1 MTESITKKR
10 GEGVKI
16 QKGSRFKEE
25 RKFITAKIN
34 VMVLMQFTS
43 HVKLKIIC
51 GTNWIIAPRFQY
63 IWSIPVRVVS
73 VFIVLCKS
81 SSDDHIRL
89 LQTNDRNKPA
99 ANNSSERSSR
109 PSAPLINP
117 PTF

>member
-73 VFIVLCKS
+73 VFIVLMIISVSYRQTIETNQPQTIPLKEAP
-81 SSDDHIRL
+81 DH
-89 LQTNDRNKPA
+89 QH
-99 ANNSSERSSR
+99 
-109 PSAPLINP
+109 PL
-117 PTF
+117 

>member
-63 IWSIPVRVVS
+63 IWSIPVRFWCQCSLFYANHHQMIISVS
-73 VFIVLCKS
+73 YRQTIETNQPQTIPLKEAP
-81 SSDDHIRL
+81 DH
-89 LQTNDRNKPA
+89 QH
-99 ANNSSERSSR
+99 
-109 PSAPLINP
+109 PL
-117 PTF
+117 